1 MRTCR
6 KTKIVIQIL
15 MKTIKISIMI
25 IEKIQIIVV
34 MKISNEN
41 NNTNSNNHLDNGF
54 HNKKNNSI
62 NKVLI
67 TIAVIILAYKRNNMQ
82 KKETLTHTR
91 NRSGKYTWKYFLITV
106 VSLI

>member
-67 TIAVIILAYKRNNMQ
+67 TIAVIILACKRNNMQ

-91 NRSGKYTWKYFLITV
+91 NR
-106 VSLI
+106 